1 MEWQKNFYR
10 LRVIWRDNTITYSN
24 IAEISKKGPVPVS
37 VMPDPVADAFT
48 IRFQSLIPPNY
59 QVMLAECQRPACFQQ
74 KLFSKPRRSQN
85 GSMPGALA
93 SGLYY
98 LAVVN
103 KSTNERDI
111 IKLFFK

>member
-48 IRFQSLIPPNY
+48 IRFQSPIPPNY
-59 QVMLAECQRPACFQQ
+59 QVMLLSANGRLVFN
-74 KLFSKPRRSQN
+74 SNYSVNPRRSQN
-85 GSMPGALA
+85 GSKTGCVGKWSLL
-93 SGLYY
+93 SR
-98 LAVVN
+98 
-103 KSTNERDI
+103 SC
-111 IKLFFK
+111 